1 MLQIAALIQAADA
14 LRIELVVRKIEHLKS
29 SKIFVTEWWN
39 LSDRVEL
46 QVQVLQVLEVA
57 QLLHADLVV
66 GQVKRG
72 QVLEVA

>member
-1 MLQIAALIQAADA
+1 MLQIAALIQAANA

-29 SKIFVTEWWN
+29 REVFVTEWWN

-66 GQVKRG
+66 GQVERG
-72 QVLEVA
+72 QILEVA